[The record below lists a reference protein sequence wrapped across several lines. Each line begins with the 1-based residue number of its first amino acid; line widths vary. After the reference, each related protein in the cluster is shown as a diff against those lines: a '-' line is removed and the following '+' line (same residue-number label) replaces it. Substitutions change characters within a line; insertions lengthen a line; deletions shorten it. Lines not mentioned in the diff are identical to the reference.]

1 LYNPNALGEARQVGG
16 YASALAYH
24 PNGAIKSFSYGNG
37 ITHSM
42 SQNMRSLPEW
52 TEDVGV
58 LKDRYSYDANGNVTG
73 IADAQGATGNR
84 TMDYDNLNRLVHV
97 LSPSSWGDATYTYDA
112 LDNLTSTKLAGGA
125 TARNTIH
132 TFDPVTN
139 ILKGIFNQAS
149 NGASFS
155 YDYDYDAQGNIKRR
169 GGQSY
174 AFDQGN
180 RMTSAVG
187 KATYRYDGLGRRVS
201 VVGTDGVNRVQVYG
215 QDGQLLYVKASNSA
229 TPTKYV
235 YLHKHVLAEVSGS
248 QITYD
253 HTDGLGSPVAQT
265 NASGALL
272 NRTRYEPYGA
282 TASGKATT
290 IGFTGHVSDNDT
302 GLVYMQQRYYDPA
315 AGRFLSIDPVV
326 TDANTGGSFNRYVYA
341 NNSPYRYV
349 DPDGRFAFLL
359 PLVPYL
365 VDATVVV
372 VGHYVLPGR
381 QGREDTARALGNAI
395 LNHGNSDGVRES
407 DREAGPDGK
416 RGSTGGPGA
425 GKRFPAESPGTK
437 DAKEGVPCRYCGRE
451 TTNEPGKD
459 NSRERDHI
467 DPRGKG
473 GNNSPENEGDSCRS
487 CNRSKGGRS
496 PDEWKPPE
504 RKD

>member
-1 LYNPNALGEARQVGG
+1 
-16 YASALAYH
+16 
-24 PNGAIKSFSYGNG
+24 
-37 ITHSM
+37 M
-42 SQNMRSLPEW
+42 S
-52 TEDVGV
+52 G
-58 LKDRYSYDANGNVTG
+58 
-73 IADAQGATGNR
+73 
-84 TMDYDNLNRLVHV
+84 
-97 LSPSSWGDATYTYDA
+97 
-112 LDNLTSTKLAGGA
+112 
-125 TARNTIH
+125 
-132 TFDPVTN
+132 
-139 ILKGIFNQAS
+139 
-149 NGASFS
+149 
-155 YDYDYDAQGNIKRR
+155 
-169 GGQSY
+169 
-174 AFDQGN
+174 
-180 RMTSAVG
+180 
-187 KATYRYDGLGRRVS
+187 
-201 VVGTDGVNRVQVYG
+201 
-215 QDGQLLYVKASNSA
+215 
-229 TPTKYV
+229 
-235 YLHKHVLAEVSGS
+235 
-248 QITYD
+248 
-253 HTDGLGSPVAQT
+253 
-265 NASGALL
+265 
-272 NRTRYEPYGA
+272 
-282 TASGKATT
+282 
-290 IGFTGHVSDNDT
+290 
-302 GLVYMQQRYYDPA
+302 
-315 AGRFLSIDPVV
+315 GRFLSIDPVT
-326 TDANTGGSFNRYVYA
+326 TDANTGGSFNRYAYA

-467 DPRGKG
+467 DPRSKG
-473 GNNSPENEGDSCRS
+473 GHNSPENEGDSCRS